1 MCEFEWVSMCESMYV
16 HVYVQV
22 IKCDIKQLSLFDFK

>member
-1 MCEFEWVSMCESMYV
+1 MCEFEWVSV
-16 HVYVQV
+16 HVCVHV

>member
-1 MCEFEWVSMCESMYV
+1 MCEFERVYAHVCV
-16 HVYVQV
+16 HV